1 MGTHGSVKVCDATMP
16 HSRNAAGFI
25 KKIIA
30 YFYFYTHFYSYSYFY
45 FYVANFYF
53 RASEMSD
60 TYHSASTMAWPG
72 EEETD
77 FNFRPPAW
85 EILGERILQNNFIFP
100 IYLFIYL
107 FIYLLCIS
115 Y

>member
-1 MGTHGSVKVCDATMP
+1 MFPTLFLIF
-16 HSRNAAGFI
+16 HS
-25 KKIIA
+25 
-30 YFYFYTHFYSYSYFY
+30 
-45 FYVANFYF
+45 

-85 EILGERILQNNFIFP
+85 EILGKRNLKNSHLNLFFIHFLF
-100 IYLFIYL
+100 IYLFVYLFIYL
-107 FIYLLCIS
+107 YFKFYILS
-115 Y
+115 

>member
-1 MGTHGSVKVCDATMP
+1 
-16 HSRNAAGFI
+16 
-25 KKIIA
+25 
-30 YFYFYTHFYSYSYFY
+30 
-45 FYVANFYF
+45 
-53 RASEMSD
+53 MSD

-85 EILGERILQNNFIFP
+85 EILGERMLKNNFIFP

-107 FIYLLCIS
+107 FIMYIILMIIFFDFQFLLCCT
-115 Y
+115 